1 MTKKKPALPPL
12 AVIPSRAVSDTRLSK
27 TDWRVLAALC
37 ARRNKKTKFC
47 FPSIDTIA
55 NDVGID
61 RRHVKRSR
69 NRLKKLG
76 YIDWNREGVGPR
88 ASCRYLIFG
97 LTDNDLGGAGFDK
110 MGAGS
115 APSNGGNSR
124 PPNIEGNIE
133 YNNIP
138 YKHRASFDK
147 AASKNSKNRTSVLRS
162 TVVGNFHKQAS
173 ILERRIKKTGVSA
186 IILDD
191 LHDLWDAAM
200 DAPDNEREHVT
211 RVFEDA
217 VLSAPEELKPYWARE
232 DEGTPTDTATARN
245 VLSERLGDDGWKIL
259 MGIPSNVADDLVRK
273 QADGTLSREELS
285 LAKG

>member
-1 MTKKKPALPPL
+1 
-12 AVIPSRAVSDTRLSK
+12 
-27 TDWRVLAALC
+27 
-37 ARRNKKTKFC
+37 
-47 FPSIDTIA
+47 
-55 NDVGID
+55 
-61 RRHVKRSR
+61 
-69 NRLKKLG
+69 
-76 YIDWNREGVGPR
+76 
-88 ASCRYLIFG
+88 
-97 LTDNDLGGAGFDK
+97 
-110 MGAGS
+110 
-115 APSNGGNSR
+115 
-124 PPNIEGNIE
+124 
-133 YNNIP
+133 
-138 YKHRASFDK
+138 
-147 AASKNSKNRTSVLRS
+147 LRS

-285 LAKG
+285 LALRESVARESIENFRGGVAVMGRGVKANTSPLEKGDGNDERY